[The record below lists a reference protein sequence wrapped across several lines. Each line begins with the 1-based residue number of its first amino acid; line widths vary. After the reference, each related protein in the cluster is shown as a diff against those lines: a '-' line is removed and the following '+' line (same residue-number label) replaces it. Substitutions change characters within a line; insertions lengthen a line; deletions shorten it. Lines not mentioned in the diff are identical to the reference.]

1 MKKSILFVFTVLF
14 MCGIQAQTLKIPTK
28 ADATKAQENVKTET
42 DKTTGQANIGSLIGQ
57 LTNNISDNA
66 FTDTFKKDKTGFINK
81 LAGVKDAAGAASA
94 LKTLQGGLLPAAMGA
109 GWGKVKD
116 TWLKDV
122 KAAGSLKSVAGLAST
137 LESNIGANFLK
148 SSWAQ
153 ARPAWQAGLS
163 ALSK

>member
-1 MKKSILFVFTVLF
+1 MKKSILFVLAFLF
-14 MCGIQAQTLKIPTK
+14 LCGINAQTIKVPTK
-28 ADATKAQENVKTET
+28 ADANKAQENVKTET
-42 DKTTGQANIGSLIGQ
+42 DKATGQANIGSLIGQ

-66 FTDTFKKDKTGFINK
+66 LTDSFKKNKTGFVNN

-94 LKTLQGGLLPAAMGA
+94 LQTLQGGLLPAAMSA

-122 KAAGSLKSVAGLAST
+122 KAANSLKSVAGLAST
-137 LESNIGANFLK
+137 LESNIGGNFLK
-148 SSWAQ
+148 SSWVQ
-153 ARPAWQAGLS
+153 ARPAWQAGLD